1 MKLISGTLVAI
12 ASLFLATPSFS
23 GPPGG
28 PQTNEVWLFDGTGN
42 AIGSLDG
49 AIDVHQ
55 ADVHTALISRHLI
68 DFDSSTEAI
77 SSVSAGDTVLL
88 VASTTG
94 FVDGDSVVLK
104 DSDGYVREHHF
115 EVIAVVADT
124 SIELDTP
131 VSTDYATGTVEEV
144 ILNCAVDG
152 SGATVVYEAGPPA
165 DEVWHITRLN
175 ISITDETAM
184 DDSEFGGLGS
194 ALEYGVV
201 VRENKN
207 SGTYSTLTNWKVNG
221 NMVED
226 MYDVTYVARTLP
238 AGSYGL
244 RGRWTFEKAGV
255 IVKLDGST
263 SDKIEVLIQ
272 DDLTGLLTFK
282 MKVQGHKEGG

>member
-1 MKLISGTLVAI
+1 MKLISTILVAI
-12 ASLFLATPSFS
+12 VSLFWATPSFS

-28 PQTNEVWLFDGTGN
+28 PPTNEVWLFDGTGS
-42 AIGSLDG
+42 AIGSLGG
-49 AIDVHQ
+49 AVNVHQ
-55 ADVHTALISRHLI
+55 ADVHTVLINRHFI

-94 FVDGDSVVLK
+94 FVDGDHVVLK
-104 DSDGYVREHHF
+104 DSDGYIREHHF

-124 SIELDTP
+124 SIELDNP
-131 VSTDYATGTVEEV
+131 VAIDYATGTIEEV
-144 ILNCAVDG
+144 ILNGAVDG
-152 SGATVVYEAGPPA
+152 SGTTVVYEVGPPA
-165 DEVWHITRLN
+165 DEVWHITRVN
-175 ISITDETAM
+175 ISITDGTAM
-184 DDSEFGGLGS
+184 DDSEFGGLGA

-207 SGTYSTLTNWKVNG
+207 SGTYFTLTNWKING

-226 MYDVTYVARTLP
+226 MYDVSYVARTLP

-272 DDLTGLLTFK
+272 DDLTDLLTFK
-282 MKVQGHKEGG
+282 IKAQGHKEGE